1 MCCPITPAHGEVEDL
16 RNLLESSAILDDDD
30 FDEEEEYEDDEVSGH
45 YVCED
50 CEGCHATNEYLLE
63 CLNHVLQ
70 KCGEEEMEK
79 QEWIDMAVTAKMQV
93 FLYVHKIRVEML
105 EKEPEREKQEEDLEE
120 DFNDLVKQLI

>member
-1 MCCPITPAHGEVEDL
+1 MCCPITLAHGEVEDL

-70 KCGEEEMEK
+70 KVGL
-79 QEWIDMAVTAKMQV
+79 T
-93 FLYVHKIRVEML
+93 
-105 EKEPEREKQEEDLEE
+105 
-120 DFNDLVKQLI
+120 